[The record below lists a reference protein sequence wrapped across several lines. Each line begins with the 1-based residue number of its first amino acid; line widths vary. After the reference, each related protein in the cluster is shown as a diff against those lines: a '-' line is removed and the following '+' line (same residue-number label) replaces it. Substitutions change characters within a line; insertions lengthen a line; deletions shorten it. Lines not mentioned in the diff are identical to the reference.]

1 MLVKAVLSL
10 AKRKMTEPFCLAWV
24 LLSGADDSF
33 RCAFESVSAGSVHK
47 HKRTDPDHHRCI
59 RNFMGTV
66 VYKHPGIPS
75 EKTESGNGHADITFK
90 QRL

>member
-1 MLVKAVLSL
+1 MFVKAVLSL
-10 AKRKMTEPFCLAWV
+10 AKRKIDRTILPCMGIIIC
-24 LLSGADDSF
+24 ADDSF
-33 RCAFESVSAGSVHK
+33 RCAFESVSAGPVHK